1 MLACACIA
9 LAFVP
14 SPLPAPLLA
23 PAPGRSASASIAMST
38 ENVKAGGITAFA
50 GTIASAPVKA
60 TALMTSK
67 AMTASLAFN
76 TWSLAVE
83 LALFGII
90 YRYAVRS
97 DGDDLTKGGMLLMFT
112 LFRALASTHMAEKT
126 SGWTP
131 DMWLQFAAYF
141 GESALAFG
149 AAATA
154 LEYAWERGWTQR
166 LWYLEDN
173 SRNYGRG
180 RRDRYD
186 DYYGRDVYGRDTR
199 RGSGTFGTGTYGRV
213 SPTRALYDGRDM
225 RRRR

>member
-1 MLACACIA
+1 
-9 LAFVP
+9 
-14 SPLPAPLLA
+14 
-23 PAPGRSASASIAMST
+23 
-38 ENVKAGGITAFA
+38 
-50 GTIASAPVKA
+50 VKA

-76 TWSLAVE
+76 TWSLAVQ

-97 DGDDLTKGGMLLMFT
+97 DGDDLTRGGMLFMFT

-131 DMWLQFAAYF
+131 DMWLQLAAYF

-173 SRNYGRG
+173 SYGNGRG
-180 RRDRYD
+180 RGRGRDRYD
-186 DYYGRDVYGRDTR
+186 ENYGRDVYGRDTR
-199 RGSGTFGTGTYGRV
+199 RGGTFGTGTYGRV
-213 SPTRALYDGRDM
+213 SPTSALYDRRDTRQ
-225 RRRR
+225 RR